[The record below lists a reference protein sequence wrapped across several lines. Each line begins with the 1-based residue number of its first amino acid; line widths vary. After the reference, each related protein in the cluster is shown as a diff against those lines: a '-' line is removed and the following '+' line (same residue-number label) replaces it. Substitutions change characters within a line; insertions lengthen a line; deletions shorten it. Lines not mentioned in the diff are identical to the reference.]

1 MQWRNEIETRTVGMD
16 VLVWH
21 GASRVTDPKE
31 LKKYDVVLTTYAV
44 LESCF
49 RKQLSGFKRKGTI
62 VKEKSPLH
70 AVEWDRVVVRGCAG
84 LSQCFSGLTYLPR
97 ASLMKLII

>member
-1 MQWRNEIETRTVGMD
+1 MD

-49 RKQLSGFKRKGTI
+49 RKQSSGFKRKGIT

-70 AVEWDRVVVRGCAG
+70 AVEWERIVVRGCAR
-84 LSQCFSGLTYLPR
+84 LSQCSLGLTYLPR